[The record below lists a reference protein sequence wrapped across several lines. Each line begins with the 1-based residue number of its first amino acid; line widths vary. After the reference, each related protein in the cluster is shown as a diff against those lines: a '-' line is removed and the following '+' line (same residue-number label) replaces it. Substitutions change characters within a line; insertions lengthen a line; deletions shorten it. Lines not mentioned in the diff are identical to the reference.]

1 MDFDTLSYTTEF
13 AATGVL
19 ALVIGLLAG
28 LRERRERRRRDLD
41 RISTVPWG
49 LLSVLFSLLA
59 IILIAT
65 AAKTW
70 FMPGSA

>member
-1 MDFDTLSYTTEF
+1 MDFDSFSYPMAFGTT
-13 AATGVL
+13 GLV

-28 LRERRERRRRDLD
+28 FGERRERRRRNLD

-49 LLSVLFSLLA
+49 LLSVLFLLLA

-70 FMPGSA
+70 FAG

>member
-1 MDFDTLSYTTEF
+1 MDFDSLSYTMAF
-13 AATGVL
+13 GATGIV

-28 LRERRERRRRDLD
+28 LHERRERSRRNLD
-41 RISTVPWG
+41 RVSTVPWG

-70 FMPGSA
+70 FTG